1 MTESNAS
8 TKRGDISV
16 FMPQTP
22 AKAGQHIIDVL
33 IEERCPSFADHW
45 TWPIIRLPL
54 LSMLGYFQARKMA
67 DHLQGMGGA
76 PSFDYLAEKL
86 AIKLDLNQ
94 FDRIPKTGRLVI
106 AANHPTGLADGAA
119 VWAALQKVRRD
130 VVFFANADAIR
141 VNPGFEDVLIPVEW
155 VIEKRSPSKA
165 RETLR
170 RAGEAFAQEKCV
182 VIFPSGKLARMVDGK
197 LWEQEWFS
205 SVVSMARKQKAPILP
220 LNIDARN
227 SALYYWLSKTN
238 GELRD
243 ITLFRELLNKKGDL
257 FKMTAGPLI
266 GPDQLSGDVK
276 AITEALREY
285 VSYTLNS
292 ASQDATF
299 HLPAPEVQSPSEAA
313 E

>member
-1 MTESNAS
+1 MTETNAPA
-8 TKRGDISV
+8 KRGDISV
-16 FMPQTP
+16 FLPKTP
-22 AKAGQHIIDVL
+22 AKKGQHIIDVL
-33 IEERCPSFADHW
+33 IEERCPTFAAHW

-67 DHLQGMGGA
+67 DHMQDMTGG
-76 PSFDYLAEKL
+76 PSFDYLSDR
-86 AIKLDLNQ
+86 LDIEIERNM
-94 FDRIPKTGRLVI
+94 FDRIPRTGRMVI

-119 VWAALQKVRRD
+119 VWSALRQIRND

-141 VNPGFEDVLIPVEW
+141 INPGFEDVLIPVEW

-170 RAGEAFAQEKCV
+170 RAAEAFAEEKCV

-220 LNIDARN
+220 LNIEARN
-227 SALYYWLSKTN
+227 SPLYYFLSKAN

-243 ITLFRELLNKKGDL
+243 ITLFRELLNKNGDL

-266 GPDQLSGDVK
+266 PPSELAGDVK
-276 AITEALREY
+276 AITQALREY

-292 ASQDATF
+292 ANPDQAF
-299 HLPAPEVQSPSEAA
+299 LPPASADLTAA